1 MGCKLPKL
9 KRPEDS
15 SPGKIYSTLKRP
27 QVETKVGVAYT
38 YRFLDFILGKD
49 DGTSMLCISSV
60 RELPAQMLDL
70 YQQGF
75 VLAAVHP
82 FIHPCGTKPGGD
94 QRLLYRAVLIRL
106 SDSGEKPETKYDNH
120 LEMETCLSADQA
132 PNTELIQG
140 YLKKI
145 QDSAEQGIT
154 FVGFVQQPSR
164 AFAVHAHDDPEDVS
178 LSLHSSPSSV
188 QGEKSQQNQENR
200 EQNLSEEQHHQGEIG
215 EKTRDI
221 TGEFVEVVLDEAR
234 SHNGD
239 SESAEDRVGGAPE
252 SPVSATLSTVQRDND
267 ESWDVR
273 SNDTLKDNNN
283 KAKGQQAT
291 KERQNDHTPPRIGVE
306 LFALFNHPKMGKGLL
321 KYYTVKVP
329 LRVQCQDESI
339 VSVEANWLDHMTQH
353 FHSGALL
360 IDGYFHLGSEND
372 VSPTSVESIF
382 IFQEG
387 QEVES
392 NSATAYDAIVVEQ
405 WTVIDGV
412 GVKTDYIPLLQSLAT
427 YGWRLTCVLP
437 TPVVKTNSD
446 GSLATKQIVFLQ
458 RPVLPRRRK
467 ESKKLNFKTRNK
479 SNKNSVKDAP
489 NDKAKKSES
498 PGVEKGT
505 GPKMSDE
512 GENVSKAEMEAVV
525 RRNDENRESEGL
537 RLERDKGERKV
548 EPADEDGISESG
560 EKAKTEEDRGGGGMV
575 ETEVDEEGEV
585 ENPEEE
591 KDEIQAS
598 TEKKNMGRR
607 EETGEERECLAE
619 EESQKNLALEVM
631 KGGAGKEGHRAAA
644 SENSGMGQSE
654 QCKRDSHVE
663 IQVSVEPGLTQE
675 TLGFPSSPDHSSN
688 PSLKI
693 DSD

>member
-9 KRPEDS
+9 KRTEDS

-27 QVETKVGVAYT
+27 QVETKVGVVYT

-82 FIHPCGTKPGGD
+82 FIHPCGTKPGSE

-106 SDSGEKPETKYDNH
+106 SDSGEKPETKYDNG

-132 PNTELIQG
+132 PNAELIQG

-164 AFAVHAHDDPEDVS
+164 AFIVHAHDDPDEVS

-188 QGEKSQQNQENR
+188 QGEKLHQNQENK
-200 EQNLSEEQHHQGEIG
+200 EQNLSEEQHHQVEIG
-215 EKTRDI
+215 AKTRDI
-221 TGEFVEVVLDEAR
+221 TCEFVELVLDEAK
-234 SHNGD
+234 SHNAD
-239 SESAEDRVGGAPE
+239 SESAEDRVEGAPE
-252 SPVSATLSTVQRDND
+252 SPASSTLNTVRREND
-267 ESWDVR
+267 ELSDVR

-283 KAKGQQAT
+283 KAKGQKAT
-291 KERQNDHTPPRIGVE
+291 KEHQNYQTSFRNGVE

-392 NSATAYDAIVVEQ
+392 NTATAYDAIVVEQ

-458 RPVLPRRRK
+458 RPALPRKKK

-489 NDKAKKSES
+489 NDKGRKSES
-498 PGVEKGT
+498 PGGEKET
-505 GPKMSDE
+505 EAKMSEE
-512 GENVSKAEMEAVV
+512 GEKVSKAEMEAVV
-525 RRNDENRESEGL
+525 RRNDENRQSEGL
-537 RLERDKGERKV
+537 CLEREKEERKV
-548 EPADEDGISESG
+548 EPAAEDGISENG
-560 EKAKTEEDRGGGGMV
+560 EMVKTEEDREGEGMV

-585 ENPEEE
+585 ENLEE
-591 KDEIQAS
+591 KKDETQAN
-598 TEKKNMGRR
+598 TENKNMGRR
-607 EETGEERECLAE
+607 EEAGEERECLAE
-619 EESQKNLALEVM
+619 EGPEKNLALRVM
-631 KGGAGKEGHRAAA
+631 KGEAGKEEDRAAA
-644 SENSGMGQSE
+644 SNNSDVGQSE

-663 IQVSVEPGLTQE
+663 IQVSVESGLTQE

-688 PSLKI
+688 PSHKT